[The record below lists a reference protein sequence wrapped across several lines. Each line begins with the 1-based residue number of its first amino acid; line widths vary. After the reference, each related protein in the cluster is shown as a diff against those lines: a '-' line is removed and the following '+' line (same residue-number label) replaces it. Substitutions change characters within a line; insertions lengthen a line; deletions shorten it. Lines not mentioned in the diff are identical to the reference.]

1 MTQYVRMKDSE
12 VLKDNIIDSLC
23 KIVYLKR
30 REDGYYIHIVSCQFS
45 DMQALEM
52 NWEELVN
59 NVADVIQKRL
69 DKIIEIYNIYIIF
82 FQPKIEESLVAKV
95 EQNKY
100 SSRKIVIAEN
110 MPENMSDL
118 EEMIDIR
125 LFRLYI
131 ENNVDKQFCI
141 KNMEFLGNCNV
152 EEGEISLEKY
162 ITKLAMG
169 EKYEK
174 NK

>member
-1 MTQYVRMKDSE
+1 
-12 VLKDNIIDSLC
+12 
-23 KIVYLKR
+23 
-30 REDGYYIHIVSCQFS
+30 
-45 DMQALEM
+45 M

-169 EKYEK
+169 DQL
-174 NK
+174 

>member
-100 SSRKIVIAEN
+100 SSRKLVIN
-110 MPENMSDL
+110 QKMPEDRDELKNIISRKLFELDI
-118 EEMIDIR
+118 EKDNSKPNFVIKEMDFLNDSESENR
-125 LFRLYI
+125 EFAMEQYI
-131 ENNVDKQFCI
+131 EKRA
-141 KNMEFLGNCNV
+141 
-152 EEGEISLEKY
+152 EGEY
-162 ITKLAMG
+162 Q
-169 EKYEK
+169 
-174 NK
+174 

>member
-1 MTQYVRMKDSE
+1 M
-12 VLKDNIIDSLC
+12 
-23 KIVYLKR
+23 
-30 REDGYYIHIVSCQFS
+30 
-45 DMQALEM
+45 
-52 NWEELVN
+52 
-59 NVADVIQKRL
+59 
-69 DKIIEIYNIYIIF
+69 
-82 FQPKIEESLVAKV
+82 AKV

-169 EKYEK
+169 DQL
-174 NK
+174 

>member
-100 SSRKIVIAEN
+100 SSRK
-110 MPENMSDL
+110 
-118 EEMIDIR
+118 
-125 LFRLYI
+125 
-131 ENNVDKQFCI
+131 
-141 KNMEFLGNCNV
+141 
-152 EEGEISLEKY
+152 
-162 ITKLAMG
+162 
-169 EKYEK
+169 
-174 NK
+174 